1 MVRRFL
7 QSLYPLARLFTAW
20 MILFILPSTVVH
32 LGTEPIEDLGEVIVH
47 HFDDTSQCRDTGMF
61 GNYHISLYTYGFD
74 TAPKDK
80 IFGPFVKNRGLND
93 RILRDRLTTISKIS

>member
-20 MILFILPSTVVH
+20 MILFILLSTVVH

-47 HFDDTSQCRDTGMF
+47 HFDDTPQ
-61 GNYHISLYTYGFD
+61 
-74 TAPKDK
+74 
-80 IFGPFVKNRGLND
+80 
-93 RILRDRLTTISKIS
+93 